1 MNGNAA
7 PMRNPYALHG
17 SIPDLQQL
25 QTYSVNRKGEYEGVR
40 QTLYDFQ
47 TYAAAGQ
54 TLLQFFQVPLGQAGK
69 TLEDTNMDQAGA
81 LPTPKYMLVE
91 SIEIYFYPAGNISRL
106 QTGAAGTFVDTD
118 YANDVKAVAEQG
130 ALTYFIGSKNYLQ
143 EAPLNRFPPKTCL
156 KTEGAFGVQTK
167 QAVAADSE
175 IAFTYDYACFSG
187 RPYYVNPAT
196 LLIPTQNFK
205 VSLEWPSGVVALPS
219 AVDGRIGIV
228 LDGILYR
235 QSQ

>member
-1 MNGNAA
+1 MNGNQ
-7 PMRNPYALHG
+7 NPYALHG
-17 SIPDLQQL
+17 SIPDLTQL

-47 TYAAAGQ
+47 TYALAGQ

-69 TLEDTNMDQAGA
+69 TLEDTNMDQAGS

-91 SIEIYFYPAGNISRL
+91 SIEIYFYPAGDISRL
-106 QTGAAGTFVDTD
+106 QTGVAGSLVATEFS
-118 YANDVKAVAEQG
+118 NDVKAVAEAG
-130 ALTYFIGSKNYLQ
+130 FLNYFIGSKNYLQ

-156 KTEGAFGVQTK
+156 KTEGAFGLQTK
-167 QAVAADSE
+167 QAVAADEE
-175 IAFTYDYACFSG
+175 IALTYDYAVFSG
-187 RPYYVNPAT
+187 RPYYINPAT

-205 VSLEWPSGVVALPS
+205 VSLEWPSGAVALPS
-219 AVDGRIGIV
+219 GVDARVGIV

>member
-1 MNGNAA
+1 MNGNNF
-7 PMRNPYALHG
+7 NPFALHG
-17 SIPDLQQL
+17 NIPDLTQL

-47 TYAAAGQ
+47 TYANAGQ

-69 TLEDTNMDQAGA
+69 TLEDTNMDQAGS
-81 LPTPKYMLVE
+81 LPTPKYFLVE
-91 SIEIYFYPAGNISRL
+91 SIEIYFYPAGDIARL
-106 QTGAAGTFVDTD
+106 QTGGAGTLVATEFS
-118 YANDVKAVAEQG
+118 NDVKAVAEAG

-156 KTEGAFGVQTK
+156 KTEGAYALQTK
-167 QAVAADSE
+167 QAAAADSE
-175 IAFTYDYACFSG
+175 IALTYDYAVFSG
-187 RPYYVNPAT
+187 RPYYINPAT

-205 VSLEWPSGVVALPS
+205 VTLEWPSGVVALPS
-219 AVDGRIGIV
+219 GVDGRIGIV